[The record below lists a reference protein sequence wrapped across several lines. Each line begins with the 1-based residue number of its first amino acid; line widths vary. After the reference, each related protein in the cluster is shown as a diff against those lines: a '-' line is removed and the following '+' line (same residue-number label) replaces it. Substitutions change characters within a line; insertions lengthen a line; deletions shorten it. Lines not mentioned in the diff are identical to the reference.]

1 MIRGQNMS
9 KVAPRSAI
17 ISDSCTVITKGN
29 TLETYWVA
37 LHELSS
43 FTTSK
48 GRILLQDSPTGG
60 YISAGRSQQ
69 NDGST
74 NPDPLSCRLKPHCSP
89 RKFSSKPLEIK
100 SSLGARESYVEY
112 CLEFHPHL
120 GKIGRKK
127 LTGYGYGWNFSE
139 GKKKTF
145 DRQSYQK
152 SALW

>member
-1 MIRGQNMS
+1 MS

-120 GKIGRKK
+120 GKNKK
-127 LTGYGYGWNFSE
+127 KKTDWLWVWLKFLRG
-139 GKKKTF
+139 KKTF

-152 SALW
+152 SAL